1 MKISA
6 PKTSCIGR
14 RRRSRGRCSSLRRGC
29 GHRVNIAVVDAGGN
43 LAAFLRMPGA
53 FLHSID
59 IAIDK
64 AYTAAGFGLPTAAWT
79 KALASA
85 FTRSARRHS
94 KMRPRMV
101 CFGGGLPLRHE
112 GKLIGGIG
120 VSGGS
125 SEDEACARAE
135 RRHRPDRLTGKGRP
149 ATPFLSRLKMKD
161 TSRTSSTVNTSPTP
175 AARPEAQPGRQFA
188 DRHGTPGSRQT

>member
-6 PKTSCIGR
+6 AQDVVHWEAAAAAVAAAAHWADEAGIK
-14 RRRSRGRCSSLRRGC
+14 
-29 GHRVNIAVVDAGGN
+29 VNIAVVDVGGN

-53 FLHSID
+53 FLHSIE

-79 KALASA
+79 EALAAHSA
-85 FTRSARRHS
+85 GVRSGIPL
-94 KMRPRMV
+94 RPRMV
-101 CFGGGLPLRHE
+101 CFGGGLPLRYD

-125 SEDEACARAE
+125 ELEDETCARAGLGAIGL
-135 RRHRPDRLTGKGRP
+135 DI
-149 ATPFLSRLKMKD
+149 
-161 TSRTSSTVNTSPTP
+161 
-175 AARPEAQPGRQFA
+175 
-188 DRHGTPGSRQT
+188 